1 MFRREQLLCHT
12 VFDFAY
18 FGLTTTY
25 DIFFLKFVN
34 DMDFFL
40 QVRYTIYK
48 ICDLLLITNERKMRR
63 KLKKSYTVNCSSSCS
78 LCKVV
83 VVVVAAIMMMRG
95 EHFFVLFKWELLM
108 TFPIFFPW
116 QFLNYSQN
124 HSNVSIVL

>member
-18 FGLTTTY
+18 FGLM
-25 DIFFLKFVN
+25 IFFLKFVK

-63 KLKKSYTVNCSSSCS
+63 KLKKSYTVNGSSSCS

-83 VVVVAAIMMMRG
+83 VVVVTAIIMMMRG
-95 EHFFVLFKWELLM
+95 EHFFVVFK
-108 TFPIFFPW
+108 
-116 QFLNYSQN
+116 
-124 HSNVSIVL
+124 